1 MKQKSYTLVVA
12 LNLLGTII
20 GAGVFG
26 LPEVF
31 ARTGILGGSL
41 LFFAVLTLAILLHL
55 MFTDIVLNVPGKH
68 RIPGYVGVVLGDKLY
83 WLAGVGVFLK
93 IAGTILAY
101 IILGG
106 EFLSMLSKNAFGGST
121 WIWSL
126 VFWIAGS
133 LVVFYGLKIVSA
145 VESELTWLLIGFML
159 FSLLVL
165 FPFVNWNVF
174 GQMHLQGTFNAF
186 GVIFFSVIGI
196 SIMPDLVD
204 LAHGKRSDSR
214 KGVFWGTL
222 LAGIL
227 SWLFGIF
234 IAGVYPGIHSVR
246 DIQLVFP
253 PIFWWLIPSIGLL
266 AVITSYITMAQAL
279 KFTLHIDLKLG
290 SIAAWIITILFPFL
304 LYIFVSRDFLAT
316 LGFVG
321 GVLTAFVALLLC
333 ICAYKVFNASKTK
346 SKFNPVW
353 RQVPLVLG
361 LALLL
366 LIFVHFYT
374 HYL

>member
-1 MKQKSYTLVVA
+1 MKQKTYTLVVA
-12 LNLLGTII
+12 LNLLGTIV

-41 LFFAVLTLAILLHL
+41 LFFAVLVLAILLHL
-55 MFTDIVLNVPGKH
+55 LFTDVVLNVPGKH
-68 RIPGYVGVVLGDKLY
+68 RIPGYVGVVLGRKMY
-83 WLAGVGVFLK
+83 WIAGLSVFLK
-93 IAGTILAY
+93 ISGTILAY

-106 EFLSMLSKNAFGGST
+106 EFLSMLSRNVFGEQI

-126 VFWIAGS
+126 IFWIIGA
-133 LVVFYGLKIVSA
+133 LIVFFGLKVVA
-145 VESELTWLLIGFML
+145 VVESELTWLLIGFML

-165 FPFVNWNVF
+165 FPFVNWNLF
-174 GQMHLQGTFNAF
+174 GQMHANGLFNAF
-186 GVIFFSVIGI
+186 GVIFFSVMGI

-204 LAHGKRSDSR
+204 LAHRKQSDSR
-214 KGVFWGTL
+214 KGIFLGTL

-234 IAGVYPGIHSVR
+234 IAGVYPNIHSVR

-253 PIFWWLIPSIGLL
+253 PIFWWLIPAIGLL

-279 KFTLHIDLKLG
+279 KLTLHIDLKLG

-304 LYIFVSRDFLAT
+304 LYVFVSRDLLTT

-333 ICAYKVFNASKTK
+333 ICAYKVFNSSKTK
-346 SKFNPVW
+346 YKFNPVW
-353 RQVPLVLG
+353 RQVPLVLS
-361 LALLL
+361 LALILL
-366 LIFVHFYT
+366 LFVHFYT